1 MNRLCCSALTLSL
14 SSAVLAGEAPVQICL
29 GEGNEWPP
37 YT

>member
-14 SSAVLAGEAPVQICL
+14 SSAALAGEAPVHICL